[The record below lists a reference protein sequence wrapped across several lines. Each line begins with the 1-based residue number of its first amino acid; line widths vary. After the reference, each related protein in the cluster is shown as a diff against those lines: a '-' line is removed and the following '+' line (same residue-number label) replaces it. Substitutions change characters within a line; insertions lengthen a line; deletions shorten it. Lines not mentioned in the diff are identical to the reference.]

1 MAHAVA
7 PFAIAVMAAV
17 VTAAVATTTPTVAI
31 TITEAIAAALRHGTH
46 GRKAYRGNR
55 DAADNPNR
63 FAHGYY
69 AFLSC

>member
-7 PFAIAVMAAV
+7 TFAIAVMAAV
-17 VTAAVATTTPTVAI
+17 VTAAVVATTPTVAI

-46 GRKAYRGNR
+46 GRKAYRGNCY
-55 DAADNPNR
+55 AADNPNR